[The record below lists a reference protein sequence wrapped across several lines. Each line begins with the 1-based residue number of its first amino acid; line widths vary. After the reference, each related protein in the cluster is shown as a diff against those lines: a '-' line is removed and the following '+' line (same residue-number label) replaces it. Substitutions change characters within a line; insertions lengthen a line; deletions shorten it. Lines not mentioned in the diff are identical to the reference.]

1 MMRRIWTVARHEVRG
16 YFDQPT
22 AYVLVVAFL
31 GISLFLGFRNMYAS
45 NLASMRPL
53 FDLLPILFAVFVPA
67 ATMRSLAEERRGGT
81 LEWLMAQPLSEAEVI
96 AGKFLGNWIF
106 VLIALAGTVPTA
118 IGMLMAS
125 EADPG
130 IVTAQYVGAALLAG
144 QLVAIGIW
152 ASSMTRN
159 QITAFIIAAG
169 LSFVLFL
176 IGVPVVQIGLPPA
189 LSGALARLSVVSH
202 FENVARGVVDLR
214 DVLYFV
220 STTALFLVLAVGA
233 VSRERLSHIRPEFK
247 RLRLGSA
254 VFIGLVLMANLLGSY
269 IRGRL
274 DLTAENLY
282 TLSEGTKDLLGEID
296 DVVQIKLYASAELP
310 PEIQIQLRDVRD
322 LLADMRAASGGGVV
336 VSELNPDD
344 DEDAASE
351 ASAFGIFPIEF
362 NVLRDDE
369 FQIRR
374 GYYGLAM
381 TYADDEE
388 VMPLITRTDDLEF
401 RLASAIYRMTT
412 EARPKVNF
420 VEGFDT
426 KGLDDIPG
434 LRESLGDRY
443 EISSVAIAG
452 ESGSMI
458 SGDST
463 AVLIV
468 AGATTTLDSLAV
480 QRIEEYVDQGGAA
493 LLLMES
499 ILLNPQT
506 PNPLPVRSGLE
517 SMLSDRGVELSGS
530 VVADLQSS
538 ENVSMGRQGLFNV
551 IAPYPLW
558 PIAIPASDHAT
569 TSGINA
575 VTFAWAAQLEI
586 TDTTQVTPL
595 WQTTPSGITRAPM
608 ESIAPDQEWAATPD
622 QLGVRTLAVAL
633 TPDEGE
639 TGGRII
645 IVGDATFTEFQ
656 FLQGNPSN
664 LIFLANTIDWLA
676 QDESLIRIRS
686 QDRTP
691 PTFVFTSDYG
701 KRMLKWVN
709 LVGVPLLF
717 VLIGVYRVTG
727 RKRRAESRWK
737 EVVA

>member
-1 MMRRIWTVARHEVRG
+1 MRRIWTVARHEVRG

-282 TLSEGTKDLLGEID
+282 TLSEGTKDLLSEID